1 MKNQEVAL
9 KCSFNFLGQLYWK
22 ETPVGDSLW
31 ISRNSQEHLFYRK
44 PPDDYFWKWR
54 KYFEESPCKLCL
66 FSSDGAGYIS
76 ILAIFSQ
83 KVPQK
88 FITSH
93 NLFVIWRDSSKII
106 PCRTRSRWNKYFQD
120 FSYSILKECLTVC
133 FIVFDK
139 KNIKIKMLNFI
150 LANIFLFST
159 LQLLSIP
166 EAALGVL

>member
-9 KCSFNFLGQLYWK
+9 KCSFDFLGQLYWK

-44 PPDDYFWKWR
+44 PLDDCFWKWR
-54 KYFEESPCKLCL
+54 N
-66 FSSDGAGYIS
+66 IS

-166 EAALGVL
+166 EAALGAWCSVVKLFLD